1 MAIKEER
8 SEIIMA
14 TANIKASMEA
24 ANKNWMKAFKNA
36 DATAIAGLYTT
47 RGQLLPANSHVVEGT
62 VAIRDFWR
70 SVMNMGI
77 KEAVLETIEAEDL
90 GDTAIEGGRYRL
102 LVANGSVADAGKY
115 IVIWKK
121 EGGTWK
127 LHRDIWTTS
136 QPPKN

>member
-77 KEAVLETIEAEDL
+77 KEVVLETLEAEDL

>member
-1 MAIKEER
+1 V
-8 SEIIMA
+8 A
-14 TANIKASMEA
+14 TANIKASIEA
-24 ANKNWMKAFKNA
+24 ANRNWMNAFNNA
-36 DATAIAGLYTT
+36 DAAALASLYTT
-47 RGQLLPANSHVVEGT
+47 PGQLLPANGDVVQGT
-62 VAIRDFWR
+62 NAIRDFWQ

-121 EGGTWK
+121 DGGTWK

-136 QPPKN
+136 QPAKN